1 MVCNRSKTE
10 ISRVMSPLNSEA
22 ATSDVALSAPASDP
36 GIEAPPDVASL
47 DVAGGS
53 GYAED
58 VFSFEAMRLKVGD
71 RFQLQLPPR
80 FAGERVI
87 VKLIGYLAPHSL
99 MITPPRDVDGFRLP
113 IEEGEGVFVR
123 VFANENAF
131 AFESLVS
138 KVVRLPFDYLHLS
151 FPSQVRGRNV
161 RKAPRVKTRII
172 CSLSASDQ
180 GADSAPGV
188 LVNLSANGALLVT
201 RGDSLSRGDV
211 VRLSF
216 RLMIHGIE
224 VLMNLQAVVRS
235 LIAGE
240 SATRQETSYF
250 GVEFVD
256 LTPTDRMTLQS
267 MVYQQLI
274 EQPQAVA

>member
-1 MVCNRSKTE
+1 MPT
-10 ISRVMSPLNSEA
+10 ISSEA
-22 ATSDVALSAPASDP
+22 AASDAAP
-36 GIEAPPDVASL
+36 LGAPVSEMAIETSPDVASL
-47 DVAGGS
+47 DIAGGS
-53 GYAED
+53 GFAED

-71 RFQLQLPPR
+71 RIQLQLPPR

-99 MITPPRDVDGFRLP
+99 IVTPPRDVDGFRLP

-131 AFESLVS
+131 AFESVVS

-151 FPSQVRGRNV
+151 FPTQVRGRNV

-172 CSLSASDQ
+172 CSLSASGQ
-180 GADSAPGV
+180 TTDSVPGV

-224 VLMNLQAVVRS
+224 VLMNLEAVVRS

-240 SATRQETSYF
+240 SATRQETAYF
-250 GVEFVD
+250 GVEFVN